1 MPSDICAGYREKGA
15 TFCSNKTGVPMAE
28 LHRAVIDSL
37 NVTFSDEK
45 FEQYLRD
52 QAADTEQIAA
62 RRAER
67 ETQLVEIPKLAA
79 AEAKLAKA
87 IAVSDDMDALVTEL
101 KATQQE
107 RKAAEARVAE
117 LEGYERDLRDQED
130 QVQRPR
136 HRRGQR

>member
-62 RRAER
+62 RREPAGPDP
-67 ETQLVEIPKLAA
+67 QAG
-79 AEAKLAKA
+79 
-87 IAVSDDMDALVTEL
+87 S
-101 KATQQE
+101 
-107 RKAAEARVAE
+107 
-117 LEGYERDLRDQED
+117 
-130 QVQRPR
+130 
-136 HRRGQR
+136 RRGQAGQGHRRERRTTWTPW

>member
-1 MPSDICAGYREKGA
+1 MRFWAEEGAQRHLRRVSREGA

-67 ETQLVEIPKLAA
+67 ENLLVQIPKLAA

-87 IAVSDDMDALVTEL
+87 IAVSDDMDALT
-101 KATQQE
+101 TWT
-107 RKAAEARVAE
+107 
-117 LEGYERDLRDQED
+117 
-130 QVQRPR
+130 PW
-136 HRRGQR
+136 